1 MWVTLLFLYL
11 KKRIVLKQNWQY
23 CLKCVSEGKF
33 SKARPFLTAYNFL
46 NSAEQYLG
54 QTFKLPLRTVGYD
67 NGGYLRETLRQW
79 LQAFCVSVALFG
91 ECVCLSIAWAIGW
104 VSLGWVWVRHIL
116 DLSSKGQIQGVFLTV
131 ILLKFQCQP
140 VRKFWHLELWWDF
153 LCDPILR
160 TFSGFRDFRD

>member
-1 MWVTLLFLYL
+1 MCPLRPARTHLFRKPRWPLGHVPEMNP
-11 KKRIVLKQNWQY
+11 RVACDTCRRNW
-23 CLKCVSEGKF
+23 SEVY
-33 SKARPFLTAYNFL
+33 P

-104 VSLGWVWVRHIL
+104 VSLEWVWVRHIL
-116 DLSSKGQIQGVFLTV
+116 DFSSKGQIQGVFLTV

-153 LCDPILR
+153 LCDPTLR
-160 TFSGFRDFRD
+160 TFSGFRDFKD

>member
-1 MWVTLLFLYL
+1 MWITWLYLYL
-11 KKRIVLKQNWQY
+11 KKKIALKPNWQY

-33 SKARPFLTAYNFL
+33 SKARPFLTAYNFP

-54 QTFKLPLRTVGYD
+54 QTFKLPLRTFGYD

-104 VSLGWVWVRHIL
+104 VSLGWVWVMHIL
-116 DLSSKGQIQGVFLTV
+116 DSRSSKGQILGVFSTV
-131 ILLKFQCQP
+131 LLLKFQCQP
-140 VRKFWHLELWWDF
+140 VRKFRYLELVWSD
-153 LCDPILR
+153 LQL
-160 TFSGFRDFRD
+160 